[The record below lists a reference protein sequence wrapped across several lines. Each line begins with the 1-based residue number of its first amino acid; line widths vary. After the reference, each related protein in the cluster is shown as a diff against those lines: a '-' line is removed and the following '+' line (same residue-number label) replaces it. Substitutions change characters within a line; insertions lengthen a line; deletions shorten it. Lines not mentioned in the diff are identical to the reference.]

1 MTEQR
6 NPPATALQRDSRDGR
21 VPKSLVSE
29 RMFGYSG
36 GGPAQA
42 KRGVR
47 ICRGENGWGR
57 IVITLS
63 DLEVEEFAS
72 ALQAFIDLRYR
83 PGRPVDESPGGDFAD
98 GSADGSAG
106 GDPVDESTRRD
117 CQPPVGLYRTVT
129 GRRRRERHR
138 VAIWNCRRATLRST
152 IGSVICHHGSA

>member
-47 ICRGENGWGR
+47 ICRGENGWGS

-72 ALQAFIDLRYR
+72 ALRAFIDLRYR
-83 PGRPVDESPGGDFAD
+83 PGRPVDESPCA
-98 GSADGSAG
+98 
-106 GDPVDESTRRD
+106 TRRL
-117 CQPPVGLYRTVT
+117 QPCGD
-129 GRRRRERHR
+129 E
-138 VAIWNCRRATLRST
+138 RATP
-152 IGSVICHHGSA
+152 IGSHSCW